1 LNLDMPAQRLLITA
15 LKSQIQTWR
24 AACEQPDMNE
34 DDAAD
39 MQNDIGY
46 AFSVLSELEENF
58 FKQFGQHSD

>member
-1 LNLDMPAQRLLITA
+1 MPAQRLLIMA

-24 AACEQPDMNE
+24 VACQQPDISD

-46 AFSVLSELEENF
+46 AFGVLSDLEENF
-58 FKQFGQHSD
+58 FQQFGQHPE

>member
-1 LNLDMPAQRLLITA
+1 MLPQRLLIMA
-15 LKSQIQTWR
+15 LKSQIQAWR

-46 AFSVLSELEENF
+46 AFSILSELEENF
-58 FKQFGQHSD
+58 FTQFGQHPD